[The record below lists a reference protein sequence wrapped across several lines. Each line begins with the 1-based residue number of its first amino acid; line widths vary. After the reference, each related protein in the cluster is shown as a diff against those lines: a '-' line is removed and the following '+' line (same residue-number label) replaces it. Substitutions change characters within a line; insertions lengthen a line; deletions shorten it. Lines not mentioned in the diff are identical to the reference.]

1 MVPFNDA
8 IQLIKT
14 FEGFHE
20 KACDDPSTGE
30 EDYIIG
36 YGTTFYPDGS
46 PVRKG
51 HLCTRDKALEYLND
65 EIKIISTQLID
76 LNLGLDLSMLNA
88 LVSFVHSVGW
98 ESFLY
103 SNIVDCCER
112 EDYNQA
118 AKEMTKWIY
127 DSEYKVIGGLVE
139 RRRREVTLFLSEIT
153 ESTWVGS
160 DILLKAF
167 RNYVAS
173 PAQVRAIRKLQEAID
188 PYALSSFAN
197 DFEIDSDPYLE
208 YSQAEYDTIF
218 NL

>member
-1 MVPFNDA
+1 MVPFNEA

-20 KACDDPSTGE
+20 KAYSDPSTGE
-30 EDYIIG
+30 EAFIIG
-36 YGTTFYPDGS
+36 FGTTYYPDGS
-46 PVRKG
+46 PVRQG
-51 HLCTRDKALEYLND
+51 HRCTKDKAIEYLTD
-65 EIKIISTQLID
+65 EIKIISTQIID

-88 LVSFVHSVGW
+88 LVSFVHSIGW

-112 EDYNQA
+112 EDYSQA
-118 AKEMTKWIY
+118 AKEITKWIY
-127 DSEYKVIGGLVE
+127 DSEYIVIGGLVE
-139 RRRREVTLFLSEIT
+139 RRRKEVGLFLSELT
-153 ESTWVGS
+153 DNTWACS

-167 RNYVAS
+167 RNYTAS
-173 PAQVRAIRKLQEAID
+173 PGQVRAIRKLQEAVD

-197 DFEIDSDPYLE
+197 DFELDSDPYSE
-208 YSQAEYDTIF
+208 FSQSEYDTIF

>member
-1 MVPFNDA
+1 MVPFNEA

-20 KACDDPSTGE
+20 KACSDSTTDGE
-30 EDYIIG
+30 AFIIG
-36 YGTTFYPDGS
+36 FGTTYYPDGS
-46 PVRKG
+46 PVRQG
-51 HLCTRDKALEYLND
+51 HLCTKEKALEYLND
-65 EIKIISTQLID
+65 EIKIISTQIID
-76 LNLGLDLSMLNA
+76 LNLGLDLQMLNA
-88 LVSFVHSVGW
+88 LISFVHSVGW

-112 EDYNQA
+112 EEYSQA

-127 DSEYKVIGGLVE
+127 DVDYNVIGGLVE
-139 RRRREVTLFLSEIT
+139 RRRKEVRLFLSELLDDSWI
-153 ESTWVGS
+153 GS

-173 PAQVRAIRKLQEAID
+173 PAQVRSIRKLQEAID

-197 DFEIDSDPYLE
+197 DFEIDADPYIE
-208 YSQAEYDTIF
+208 YSNSEYDTIF

>member
-1 MVPFNDA
+1 MVPFNEA

-20 KACDDPSTGE
+20 KAYSDPSIGE
-30 EDYIIG
+30 EAFIIG
-36 YGTTFYPDGS
+36 FGTTYYPDGS
-46 PVRKG
+46 PVRQG
-51 HLCTRDKALEYLND
+51 HCCTKDKALEYLTD
-65 EIKIISTQLID
+65 EIKIISTQIID

-88 LVSFVHSVGW
+88 LVSFVHSIGW

-103 SNIVDCCER
+103 SNVVDCCER

-127 DSEYKVIGGLVE
+127 DSDYAVIGGLVE
-139 RRRREVTLFLSEIT
+139 RRRKEVSLFLSELT
-153 ESTWVGS
+153 DGTWIGS

-167 RNYVAS
+167 RNYTAS
-173 PAQVRAIRKLQEAID
+173 PGQVRAIRKLQEAVD

-197 DFEIDSDPYLE
+197 DFELDSNPYSE
-208 YSQAEYDTIF
+208 FSQSEYDTIF

>member
-1 MVPFNDA
+1 MVPFNEA
-8 IQLIKT
+8 IRLIKT

-20 KACDDPSTGE
+20 KAYSDPSIGE
-30 EDYIIG
+30 EAFIIG
-36 YGTTFYPDGS
+36 FGTTYYPDGS
-46 PVRKG
+46 PVRQG
-51 HLCTRDKALEYLND
+51 HCCTKDKALEYLTD

-88 LVSFVHSVGW
+88 LVSFVHSIGW

-139 RRRREVTLFLSEIT
+139 RRRREVNLFLSEIT
-153 ESTWVGS
+153 ENTWVGS

-173 PAQVRAIRKLQEAID
+173 PAQVRAIRKLQEAVD
-188 PYALSSFAN
+188 PYTLSSFAN
-197 DFEIDSDPYLE
+197 DFEIDSDPYADF
-208 YSQAEYDTIF
+208 SQSEYDTIF

>member
-1 MVPFNDA
+1 MVPFNEA

-20 KACDDPSTGE
+20 KACSDPSTGE
-30 EDYIIG
+30 ENYMLG
-36 YGTTFYPDGS
+36 YGTTYYPDGS
-46 PVRKG
+46 PVRQG
-51 HLCTRDKALEYLND
+51 HLCTKEKALEYLNA
-65 EIKIISTQLID
+65 EVKIISTQIID
-76 LNLGLDLSMLNA
+76 LNLGLDLQMLNA
-88 LVSFVHSVGW
+88 LISFVHSVGW

-103 SNIVDCCER
+103 SNIVDCCEH
-112 EDYNQA
+112 EEYSQA

-127 DSEYKVIGGLVE
+127 DSDYQVIGGLVE
-139 RRRREVTLFLSEIT
+139 RRRKEVRLFLSDLLDDSWI
-153 ESTWVGS
+153 GS

-173 PAQVRAIRKLQEAID
+173 PGQVRAIRKLQEAID

-197 DFEIDSDPYLE
+197 DFEIDTDPYVE
-208 YSQAEYDTIF
+208 YTQSEYDTIF

>member
-1 MVPFNDA
+1 MVPFNEA

-46 PVRKG
+46 PVRQG

-88 LVSFVHSVGW
+88 LVSFVHSIGW
-98 ESFLY
+98 EAFLY

-118 AKEMTKWIY
+118 AREMTKWIY
-127 DSEYKVIGGLVE
+127 DSEYTVIGGLVE
-139 RRRREVTLFLSEIT
+139 RRRKEASLFLSEIT
-153 ESTWVGS
+153 QHTWIGS

-167 RNYVAS
+167 RNYTAS
-173 PAQVRAIRKLQEAID
+173 PGQVRAIRKLQEAID

-197 DFEIDSDPYLE
+197 DFDLDSDPYSE
-208 YSQAEYDTIF
+208 FSQSEYDTIF

>member
-1 MVPFNDA
+1 MVPFNEA

-76 LNLGLDLSMLNA
+76 LNLGLDLVHAQCISLFC
-88 LVSFVHSVGW
+88 SFSRLGVLSLQQHS
-98 ESFLY
+98 
-103 SNIVDCCER
+103 R
-112 EDYNQA
+112 
-118 AKEMTKWIY
+118 
-127 DSEYKVIGGLVE
+127 
-139 RRRREVTLFLSEIT
+139 
-153 ESTWVGS
+153 
-160 DILLKAF
+160 LL
-167 RNYVAS
+167 
-173 PAQVRAIRKLQEAID
+173 
-188 PYALSSFAN
+188 
-197 DFEIDSDPYLE
+197 
-208 YSQAEYDTIF
+208 
-218 NL
+218 

>member
-1 MVPFNDA
+1 MVPFNEA

-20 KACDDPSTGE
+20 KAYSDPSIDE
-30 EDYIIG
+30 EAFIIG
-36 YGTTFYPDGS
+36 FGTTYYPDGS
-46 PVRKG
+46 PVRQG
-51 HLCTRDKALEYLND
+51 HCCTKDKALEYLTD
-65 EIKIISTQLID
+65 EIKIISTQIID

-88 LVSFVHSVGW
+88 LVSFVHSIGW

-103 SNIVDCCER
+103 SNIVDSCER

-127 DSEYKVIGGLVE
+127 DSEYAVIGGLVE
-139 RRRREVTLFLSEIT
+139 RRRKEVSLFLSEIT
-153 ESTWVGS
+153 DDTWIGS

-167 RNYVAS
+167 RNYTAS
-173 PAQVRAIRKLQEAID
+173 PGQVRAIRKLQEAVD
-188 PYALSSFAN
+188 PYTLSSFAN
-197 DFEIDSDPYLE
+197 DFELDSNPYSE
-208 YSQAEYDTIF
+208 FSQSEYDTIF

>member
-1 MVPFNDA
+1 MVPFNEA

-20 KACDDPSTGE
+20 KAYSDPSIGE
-30 EDYIIG
+30 EAFIIG
-36 YGTTFYPDGS
+36 FGTTYYPDGS
-46 PVRKG
+46 PVRQG
-51 HLCTRDKALEYLND
+51 HCCTKNKALEYLTD

-88 LVSFVHSVGW
+88 LVSFVHSIGW

-118 AKEMTKWIY
+118 AKEITKWIY

-139 RRRREVTLFLSEIT
+139 RRRREVNLFLSEIT
-153 ESTWVGS
+153 ENAWVGS

-173 PAQVRAIRKLQEAID
+173 PGQVRAIRKLQEAID

-197 DFEIDSDPYLE
+197 DFEIDSDPYVE
-208 YSQAEYDTIF
+208 YSQSEYDTIF

>member
-1 MVPFNDA
+1 MVPFNEA

-20 KACDDPSTGE
+20 KAYSDPSTGE
-30 EDYIIG
+30 EAFIIG
-36 YGTTFYPDGS
+36 FGTTYYPDGS
-46 PVRKG
+46 PVRQG
-51 HLCTRDKALEYLND
+51 HRCTKKKALEYLND
-65 EIKIISTQLID
+65 EIKIISTQIID

-88 LVSFVHSVGW
+88 LVSFVHSIGW
-98 ESFLY
+98 DSFLY
-103 SNIVDCCER
+103 SNVVDCCER

-127 DSEYKVIGGLVE
+127 DSEYTVIGGLVE
-139 RRRREVTLFLSEIT
+139 RRRKEVSLFLSELT
-153 ESTWVGS
+153 DGTWTGS

-173 PAQVRAIRKLQEAID
+173 PGQVRAIRKLQEAVD

-197 DFEIDSDPYLE
+197 DFEIDSDPYVE
-208 YSQAEYDTIF
+208 YSQSEYNTIF